1 MSLPAVNSVW
11 LDGNGVFYLVK
22 FSHPDDERIILS
34 RFDEPNFT
42 TIASYLEGFE
52 RIYPR
57 PPLSDADID
66 RIAERL
72 REKLLPE
79 TTFIM
84 PPEGELI
91 DMRSASREPFPEA
104 SMETPNV

>member
-1 MSLPAVNSVW
+1 MTPAVNSVW
-11 LDGNGVFYLVK
+11 LDENGVFYRVK
-22 FSHPDDERIILS
+22 FSHQDDDRIILS

-57 PPLSDADID
+57 PPLSEADID

-72 REKLLPE
+72 HRKMRDMPVAKPLPVMKYE
-79 TTFIM
+79 R
-84 PPEGELI
+84 PELDE
-91 DMRSASREPFPEA
+91 DCVP
-104 SMETPNV
+104 